1 MYCTVVHYLFY
12 FQSSNC
18 LISSFF
24 FCVHFCVNKEGG
36 RIMVLPNIDISDLF
50 PRQETL
56 GTRLQHSI
64 LGKTLRSRW
73 SDAKWWFRA
82 KETLKRI
89 VFCSFLWGVSCEI
102 RRFLSFPRALNMLR
116 SKSSQTPVFFW
127 SQPSQCYGCSISHRL
142 PIVLKTVTIIIFSLT
157 PWYPSRQNAKTAEN
171 RCL

>member
-50 PRQETL
+50 ARQETL

-64 LGKTLRSRW
+64 LGKTLR
-73 SDAKWWFRA
+73 
-82 KETLKRI
+82 
-89 VFCSFLWGVSCEI
+89 
-102 RRFLSFPRALNMLR
+102 
-116 SKSSQTPVFFW
+116 
-127 SQPSQCYGCSISHRL
+127 
-142 PIVLKTVTIIIFSLT
+142 
-157 PWYPSRQNAKTAEN
+157 
-171 RCL
+171 